1 MSSLPKVLVDNIKE
15 GNVILFLG
23 AGASIGAGHPQKKQI
38 PSGKELAEMLV
49 DKFLGSEYRGIP
61 LLRAAELAI
70 AQSDLFTFQDY
81 VASVFREY
89 GPGDHHRLVP
99 RFFWKA
105 IFTTNYD
112 LVMERTYEQAIA
124 AKQNL
129 QTIVPFLKNSDR
141 LEDRLKKPD
150 SIPYAKLHG
159 CITALRDPEI
169 PLIVTTEQYLDHRK
183 YRSFLF

>member
-15 GNVILFLG
+15 HSLVLFLG
-23 AGASIGAGHPQKKQI
+23 AGASIGAEHPQKKPI
-38 PSGKELAEMLV
+38 PSGKELAKMLV

-81 VASVFREY
+81 VASVFRDF

-99 RFFWKA
+99 RFLWQA

-112 LVMERTYEQAIA
+112 LVIERAYEQAIA
-124 AKQNL
+124 EKR
-129 QTIVPFLKNSDR
+129 ICR
-141 LEDRLKKPD
+141 L
-150 SIPYAKLHG
+150 
-159 CITALRDPEI
+159 
-169 PLIVTTEQYLDHRK
+169 
-183 YRSFLF
+183 